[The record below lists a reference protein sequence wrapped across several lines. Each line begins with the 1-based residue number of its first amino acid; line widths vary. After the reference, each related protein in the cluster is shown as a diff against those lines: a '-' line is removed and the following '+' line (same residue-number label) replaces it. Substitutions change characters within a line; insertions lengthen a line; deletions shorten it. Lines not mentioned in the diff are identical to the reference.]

1 MGKQRVLTFQRL
13 LSVQLQGQETFSL
26 LEAESSSSW
35 LALPTNL
42 QRAQSYLDH
51 SLYHGAQLSQ
61 VPRHP
66 TEAVPR
72 QTAQPTATSLFWPRG
87 GGRAPQSAQS
97 AQGPPT
103 RREDDLGPGRRLP
116 GVGGARP
123 SGGQE
128 RGAGLLAGSAL
139 APGAVGGAVV
149 LSPLLA
155 SVRVGTPLP
164 CLFELAGPRGGEF
177 QEHWGEDRGSLGTR
191 RGWGGEDWGGGGEK
205 RRGARAGMGREG

>member
-26 LEAESSSSW
+26 LEAESFSSW

-72 QTAQPTATSLFWPRG
+72 QAAQPTATSLFWPRG

-116 GVGGARP
+116 GVGGAKGSPAQWRAGAR
-123 SGGQE
+123 GGAPGGE
-128 RGAGLLAGSAL
+128 CACAGCGGRSRGAFATAG
-139 APGAVGGAVV
+139 V
-149 LSPLLA
+149 
-155 SVRVGTPLP
+155 
-164 CLFELAGPRGGEF
+164 CPRGDAF
-177 QEHWGEDRGSLGTR
+177 ALPF
-191 RGWGGEDWGGGGEK
+191 
-205 RRGARAGMGREG
+205 